1 MVGVVHGKFISCGT
15 KNRKRGEGRGER
27 GKEKREKGKKGKREK
42 GKREK
47 GKKGKREKGNVHGSD
62 YKGSVKMEVNM
73 APPLTGASKMWVQL
87 IV

>member
-1 MVGVVHGKFISCGT
+1 MWHQEQK
-15 KNRKRGEGRGER
+15 EGRGER
-27 GKEKREKGKKGKREK
+27 GKGKGKKGKREKGKKGKRKK

>member
-27 GKEKREKGKKGKREK
+27 GKEKREKGR
-42 GKREK
+42 
-47 GKKGKREKGNVHGSD
+47 KGKREKGNVHGSD